1 MTETIT
7 FPTPLGEVRGEL
19 ALPAKPG
26 PAIILV
32 HEWWGLND
40 DMRRMAARFAAE
52 GYVAML
58 VDLYGGRSASTPEE
72 AMALSSAMKTADAMQ
87 IIAGAV
93 AYLHGRGSAK
103 IAVTGFCLGGG
114 MALAAAC
121 NVPGIDAAVPFYGT
135 PKEEF
140 VKLSKALPPVL
151 GHYAKDDGF
160 VSFERVAGIQKRATE
175 LGASFELHGY
185 DGPHAFMRE
194 ADPNAYHEPSAT
206 LAWARTV
213 AFLRK
218 HLA

>member
-1 MTETIT
+1 MTEKIM
-7 FPTPLGEVRGEL
+7 FPTPLGQIHGEL
-19 ALPAKPG
+19 ALPAKAG
-26 PAIILV
+26 PAVILV
-32 HEWWGLND
+32 HEWWGINA
-40 DMRRMAARFAAE
+40 DMRRMAERFAAE

-58 VDLYGGRSASTPEE
+58 VDLYGGRSASTAEE
-72 AMALSSAMKTADAMQ
+72 AMALSSEMKTADAMQ

-93 AYLHGRGSAK
+93 AYLHARGSAK
-103 IAVTGFCLGGG
+103 VGITGFCLGGG

-140 VKLSKALPPVL
+140 VKLTKTLPPVL

-160 VSFERVAGIQKRATE
+160 VSFERISGIQKRAAE
-175 LGASFELHGY
+175 LGATFELHGY
-185 DGPHAFMRE
+185 DGGHAFMRE

-206 LAWARTV
+206 LAWTRTL

-218 HLA
+218 NLA

>member
-1 MTETIT
+1 MEKVQ
-7 FPTPLGEVRGEL
+7 FPTSVGEVQGEL

-26 PAIILV
+26 PAVILV
-32 HEWWGLND
+32 HEWFGIND

-58 VDLYGGRSASTPEE
+58 VDLYGGRSATTHEE
-72 AMALSSAMKTADAMQ
+72 AMALSSAMKTSDAMQ

-103 IAVTGFCLGGG
+103 VAITGFCLGGG

-140 VKLSKALPPVL
+140 VKLSKSLPPIL
-151 GHYAKDDGF
+151 GHYAKNDAH
-160 VSFERVAGIQKRATE
+160 VSFERVQGIQKRAAE
-175 LGASFELHGY
+175 LGARFALHGY
-185 DGPHAFMRE
+185 DGGHAFMRE

-213 AFLRK
+213 AFLRET
-218 HLA
+218 LA